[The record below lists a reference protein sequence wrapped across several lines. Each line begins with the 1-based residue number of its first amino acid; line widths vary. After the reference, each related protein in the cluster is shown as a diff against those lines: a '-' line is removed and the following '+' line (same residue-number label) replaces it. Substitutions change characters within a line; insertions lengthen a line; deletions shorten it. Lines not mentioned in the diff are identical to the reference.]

1 MKLTKTKL
9 KLIIREELGRIQQES
24 FDEEKMAAW
33 MDASSKKRQR
43 KMAELGGK
51 IKELGD
57 QLDQT
62 DNQEERGKILKQIRD
77 LESQRDY
84 AAYVGD

>member
-24 FDEEKMAAW
+24 FEEEMAAA
-33 MDASSKKRQR
+33 MEASSKKRQR

-57 QLDQT
+57 QLDRT
-62 DNQEERGKILKQIRD
+62 VNQEERGEILKQIRD